1 MATRPCPL
9 CGQTIPID
17 AYYCRHCQRNLPTG
31 ASGDPIG
38 ASTASALATK
48 YKVCASCAKHIQ
60 IDDARCWHC
69 GSLDFKPLPAPQPE
83 SPTTA
88 VGESV
93 AAQLKALGDFHR
105 WFTRKEI
112 QHLPEVL
119 HRGERIKALTSGRYQ
134 GNTWLIIVTDQRI
147 VFLDKGM
154 VFGLKQDE
162 LPLHQISSLSHRT
175 GLIFGELHI
184 ATSGGYC
191 ILERIPKDEA
201 AKIAA
206 IISTLIRTASPMTG
220 PVDVASQLERLAAL
234 LEKGLLTK
242 DEFAAQKAKLLS

>member
-1 MATRPCPL
+1 
-9 CGQTIPID
+9 
-17 AYYCRHCQRNLPTG
+17 
-31 ASGDPIG
+31 
-38 ASTASALATK
+38 
-48 YKVCASCAKHIQ
+48 
-60 IDDARCWHC
+60 
-69 GSLDFKPLPAPQPE
+69 
-83 SPTTA
+83 
-88 VGESV
+88 
-93 AAQLKALGDFHR
+93 
-105 WFTRKEI
+105 
-112 QHLPEVL
+112 
-119 HRGERIKALTSGRYQ
+119 
-134 GNTWLIIVTDQRI
+134 
-147 VFLDKGM
+147 M